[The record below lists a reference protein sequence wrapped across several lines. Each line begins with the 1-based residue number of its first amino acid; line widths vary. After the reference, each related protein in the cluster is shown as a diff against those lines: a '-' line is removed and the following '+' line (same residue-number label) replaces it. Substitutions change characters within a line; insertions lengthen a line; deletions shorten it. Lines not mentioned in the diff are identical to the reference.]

1 MQWIV
6 KNHYIL
12 KALCEQNFV
21 CFIKSPIQSSRA
33 LSKQSLFAA
42 DWLWGKWI
50 VWFRNEV
57 PPSYP
62 ALLGSTQSFRP
73 DFNMADDDV
82 LSYTSTEFEGSDAVL
97 TSASPFARDVLLN
110 MNLSG
115 WLCFLHTTICYG
127 ESFQVHLNGCK
138 SIECAVKTSAL
149 MSDTQVMLQA
159 LGCQCCCGLAQDIYL
174 TEVVLEV
181 S

>member
-1 MQWIV
+1 
-6 KNHYIL
+6 
-12 KALCEQNFV
+12 
-21 CFIKSPIQSSRA
+21 
-33 LSKQSLFAA
+33 
-42 DWLWGKWI
+42 
-50 VWFRNEV
+50 
-57 PPSYP
+57 
-62 ALLGSTQSFRP
+62 
-73 DFNMADDDV
+73 MADDDV

-115 WLCFLHTTICYG
+115 WLCFLHTTVCYS

-159 LGCQCCCGLAQDIYL
+159 LGCQCGCGLAQCTQWTFI
-174 TEVVLEV
+174 
-181 S
+181 